1 MQHKIIDHL
10 FRHHYGKMVA
20 ILTRFFGL
28 AHIETIED
36 AVQDTFVKATLQW
49 RNQQPDNPE
58 AWLTKVA
65 KNRTIDLLRSLKSEK
80 NRHQQISAGTISI
93 PISDL
98 FLDHEIEDSQLRM
111 IFVACHPSL
120 KPQEQIAFAL
130 KSISGFST
138 IEIAAAL
145 LTREDAITKRLQRAR
160 KSIIANNIQFEFP
173 APHELQSR
181 LVRVMEVIYL
191 TFNEGFH
198 STNTD
203 NLIRE
208 DLCGEAIRLCKLLLK
223 KENFRTGSMYALF
236 ALMCFHASRL
246 ESKTNS
252 KNEIVD
258 IREQDRSKW
267 HLPMIELA
275 KNALTK
281 ATEFDEISIYHFE
294 AAIALEHVKASAFSD
309 TNWNI
314 ILYYYDKLYDIQPS
328 DFSLL
333 NKAIINIQLNKLQA
347 AKEILEAIK
356 CDKLGQRQYLYFGC
370 WAEYYSKKG
379 DKLTSIS
386 CYEKAIAN
394 TSNALEKAYLKKK
407 MDFLGTTN

>member
-1 MQHKIIDHL
+1 MEHKIIDHL

-28 AHIETIED
+28 AHIQTIED
-36 AVQDTFVKATLQW
+36 AVQDSFIKATLQW
-49 RNQQPDNPE
+49 RNKLPDNPE

-111 IFVACHPSL
+111 IFVACHPNL

-130 KSISGFST
+130 KTISGFST
-138 IEIAAAL
+138 KEIAAAL

-160 KSIIANNIQFEFP
+160 KSIVANNIQFEFP
-173 APHELQSR
+173 EPHELQGR
-181 LVRVMEVIYL
+181 LIRVMEVIYL

-198 STNTD
+198 STNTA

-208 DLCGEAIRLCKLLLK
+208 DLCGEAIRLSKLLLR
-223 KENFRTGSMYALF
+223 KEKFRSGSMYALF

-246 ESKTNS
+246 ESKTNNI
-252 KNEIVD
+252 NEIVD
-258 IREQDRSKW
+258 IRHQDRSKW
-267 HLPMIELA
+267 HAPMIELA

-281 ATEFDEISIYHFE
+281 ATEFDDISIYHFE
-294 AAIALEHVKASAFSD
+294 AAIALEHVKASTFSD

-314 ILYYYDKLYDIQPS
+314 ILHYYDKLYEIQPN
-328 DFSLL
+328 DFTLL
-333 NKAIINIQLNKLQA
+333 NKAIVNIQLNKLQA

-379 DKLTSIS
+379 DKLTAIS

-394 TSNALEKAYLKKK
+394 TSNTLEKAYLKKK